1 MEVENGFGF
10 GFFCRLEYTI
20 YSFLTRQYVS
30 KHMNQKF
37 FAWSSLHP
45 NQVSFL
51 LIKIVINDTSL
62 KRITELIHANC
73 NLKIWYKKMYMLFNF
88 FAKRNQHDEYNI
100 CIIYRGSLEVPNFS
114 YFA

>member
-1 MEVENGFGF
+1 MEVENGFGCAH
-10 GFFCRLEYTI
+10 FFCRLEYTI

-37 FAWSSLHP
+37 FAWSSHHP

-73 NLKIWYKKMYMLFNF
+73 NLKI
-88 FAKRNQHDEYNI
+88 
-100 CIIYRGSLEVPNFS
+100 
-114 YFA
+114 